1 MAQNQEKRAILLVFR
16 SFLLTLSKLQFW
28 EPRQL
33 FQPIQFTPEVLSL
46 LPSTLLLS
54 LISKSSQNLEIS
66 AILLVFRSFFAKAQ
80 LTLIL
85 TNTSIVKALWTYTW
99 GIGTATLHLASLL
112 DNKKGSKP
120 SKMSIF
126 TSFPL
131 FFFANAQ

>member
-1 MAQNQEKRAILLVFR
+1 MIAKRAQNQEKRAILLVFR
-16 SFLLTLSKLQFW
+16 SFLLTLSKLQFL

-85 TNTSIVKALWTYTW
+85 TNTSIVKAL
-99 GIGTATLHLASLL
+99 
-112 DNKKGSKP
+112 
-120 SKMSIF
+120 
-126 TSFPL
+126 
-131 FFFANAQ
+131 

>member
-1 MAQNQEKRAILLVFR
+1 MYELIAAADSLIYSRMCAVFCILSIVR
-16 SFLLTLSKLQFW
+16 TSM
-28 EPRQL
+28 

-85 TNTSIVKALWTYTW
+85 TNTSIVKAL
-99 GIGTATLHLASLL
+99 
-112 DNKKGSKP
+112 
-120 SKMSIF
+120 
-126 TSFPL
+126 
-131 FFFANAQ
+131 